1 MFQRFTSEARDAVVA
16 AQECAR
22 RLRAD
27 HIGAE
32 HLLLALLDTTG
43 PARGVLEAVEVDR
56 DRLTEAVRNASH
68 ADGAHDDA
76 DHLQELGID
85 LTEVRRR
92 VEETFGSGALDVP
105 AVRRRGLLDRVLPS
119 QHLRFGRDA
128 KKALET
134 PCEPPSTSV
143 TATSGTTTSCWGCS
157 PTVAS
162 SPSWSPQAPPS
173 TCGRPGRSSFWAV
186 AVQPDDGTVVT
197 PRGRCPSARVRRCRR
212 RTSPTAPRPP
222 ATPR

>member
-68 ADGAHDDA
+68 ADGAQDDA

-128 KKALET
+128 KKALENSLRAALDLGDRHVGDDHVLLGLLADRRVVAVL
-134 PCEPPSTSV
+134 ES
-143 TATSGTTTSCWGCS
+143 AGTTLDLR
-157 PTVAS
+157 A
-162 SPSWSPQAPPS
+162 A
-173 TCGRPGRSSFWAV
+173 RSLV
-186 AVQPDDGTVVT
+186 LLG
-197 PRGRCPSARVRRCRR
+197 RR
-212 RTSPTAPRPP
+212 RSA
-222 ATPR
+222 